1 MPTSSQSYRDRS
13 DGQIALERALF
24 CLECELIFAGIAY
37 CPRCSTSVVW
47 PLMQW
52 LPPTRPS
59 LSVIAQSERRSPDLH
74 LVGPS
79 LCSTE
84 RSYTK
89 PALAVIREAT

>member
-1 MPTSSQSYRDRS
+1 MPTSSPSYRDRS

-24 CLECELIFAGIAY
+24 CLECELIFAGITY

-59 LSVIAQSERRSPDLH
+59 LSVVAQSERRSPDLH
-74 LVGPS
+74 LVGPTFAVPS
-79 LCSTE
+79 AHT
-84 RSYTK
+84 RSQ
-89 PALAVIREAT
+89 PWQS